1 MREKK
6 ELNVKIGE
14 RIRRARTDA
23 HVTQERLAEMI
34 DVSPQYIS
42 DLERGVV
49 GISVA
54 TLRRV
59 CTALRVSS
67 DSILFDANG
76 DQRVDAYMNVPSFQ
90 WLTERQRNLLLK
102 MIECFIEAIKA
113 S

>member
-1 MREKK
+1 MRQKK
-6 ELNVKIGE
+6 ELNVEIGE
-14 RIRRARTDA
+14 RVRLARTDA

-113 S
+113 P